1 MSKKIQ
7 IDAKQLFYVQLP
19 SKKEYYSYNTLVA
32 VLRDGILYI
41 TDQKYSVTTSRHCTF
56 LKKTLTYNTLLPLV
70 ELTEWNR

>member
-7 IDAKQLFYVQLP
+7 IDAKQLFYGQLP

-41 TDQKYSVTTSRHCTF
+41 IDQKYSVTTSRHVTF
-56 LKKTLTYNTLLPLV
+56 LKKNVSHYIKPLLELV
-70 ELTEWNR
+70 